1 MLKLISGYS
10 EKDRI
15 IFSTRKSTMTAIR
28 REDGTIGIEFGQKRT
43 PSTNVEI
50 IFGIIFYTIPL
61 AKAFIV
67 NPLIKSGMI
76 GRIYYLISIFLYLIL
91 VIFNIIYL
99 RIKGGKEVLKNHA
112 AEHMVFSAYNKL
124 KKVPTIEET
133 RNFSRIS
140 KSCGITIYSAL
151 IATQIIGF
159 FVYINTGYMI
169 SELVLFISSM
179 LVKTL
184 FPFNLLG
191 ELAQLFTTS
200 KPEDKNIELAIEAVS
215 MLEKREKI
223 SQIVRDVLKP

>member
-43 PSTNVEI
+43 PLTNVEI

-76 GRIYYLISIFLYLIL
+76 GSIYYLISIFLYIML

-124 KKVPTIEET
+124 KRVPTIEET

-179 LVKTL
+179 LVKTM

>member
-1 MLKLISGYS
+1 
-10 EKDRI
+10 
-15 IFSTRKSTMTAIR
+15 
-28 REDGTIGIEFGQKRT
+28 
-43 PSTNVEI
+43 
-50 IFGIIFYTIPL
+50 
-61 AKAFIV
+61 
-67 NPLIKSGMI
+67 MI
-76 GRIYYLISIFLYLIL
+76 GSIYYLISIFLYIML

-124 KKVPTIEET
+124 KRVPTIEET

-179 LVKTL
+179 LVKTM

>member
-43 PSTNVEI
+43 PLTNVEI

-67 NPLIKSGMI
+67 NPLIKSAMI
-76 GRIYYLISIFLYLIL
+76 GSIYYLISIFLYLML

-124 KKVPTIEET
+124 KRVPTIEET

-179 LVKTL
+179 LVKTM